1 MANCPFLS
9 ASSVSLAWPPK
20 SEEKGQSLQDKQQIC
35 VLTGELKSTPAFLN
49 SFTRFS
55 AAALNSEL
63 AARRSMVIFDG
74 TPWLISTPVT
84 TQQPHVST
92 TELNH

>member
-1 MANCPFLS
+1 MP
-9 ASSVSLAWPPK
+9 
-20 SEEKGQSLQDKQQIC
+20 
-35 VLTGELKSTPAFLN
+35 TGELKSTPAFFN

-74 TPWLISTPVT
+74 TPWLISIPVIRHTAPQVSIIRIT
-84 TQQPHVST
+84 TYCAYLSSAEAIQIVVLQPMHQVCLLIAERWSYF
-92 TELNH
+92 